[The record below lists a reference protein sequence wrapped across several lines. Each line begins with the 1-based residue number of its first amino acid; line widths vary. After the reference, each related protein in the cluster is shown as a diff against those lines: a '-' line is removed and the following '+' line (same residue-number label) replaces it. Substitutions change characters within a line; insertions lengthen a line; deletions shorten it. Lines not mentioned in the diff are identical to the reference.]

1 MLFNIPTIIT
11 LTRIALVPVI
21 FWTAEKHQFAYFLP
35 ILILGALTDWLDG
48 FLARAWQQT
57 SNLGAILDPIADKIF
72 ICAWY
77 FLFAFQNTP
86 YKLPGWFVNFIFIK
100 ELLLIAGTL
109 FLIAKNGKFKVV
121 PSIFGKF
128 LMTNYLILVFCVL
141 QDLSILIRPLMYL
154 IVALSIVV
162 IVDYSFKEKQ
172 YV

>member
-1 MLFNIPTIIT
+1 MLLNIPTIIT
-11 LTRIALVPVI
+11 LIRILLVPVI
-21 FWTAEKHQFAYFLP
+21 FWVAHNNQITYFLP

-57 SNLGAILDPIADKIF
+57 TNFGAVLDPIADKIF

-77 FLFAFQNTP
+77 FMFAFQNTP
-86 YKLPGWFVNFIFIK
+86 YKLPGWFVKFIFIK

-121 PSIFGKF
+121 PSIFGKI
-128 LMTNYLILVFCVL
+128 LMANYLILVFCVL
-141 QDLSILIRPLMYL
+141 QNLSFLIRPLIFL

-162 IVDYSFKEKQ
+162 LVDYSFKEKQ